1 MQTQQI
7 LVAKSSPNTQF
18 NYFDCDCD
26 FPQIESETL
35 QIGEECINFCGGDAK
50 KAIEKFEIHKTEI
63 ILTYLHNLLASQ
75 KDPQDAVFKQVLEF
89 IQIEDGA

>member
-1 MQTQQI
+1 MQAQQI
-7 LVAKSSPNTQF
+7 SLTKSSPNPRF
-18 NYFDCDCD
+18 NYYCDCD